1 MFKKAVLS
9 IIIIS
14 CLVSPTFAQS
24 NYNPGLIKPD
34 SFLWNL
40 DLQIERFHEQIQ
52 FNQNSRIELQLR
64 HADERIGELQQNVNI
79 DAVANEYNAVLERIR
94 TNEWVNYQATEQ
106 IKERMT
112 AHNIVLE
119 TMERDGSEQLRTTL
133 KTASETNNALQQHT
147 QQRSEQISSNDM
159 VWWQDFI
166 KDYPIVDM
174 PTSALTM
181 FNTDMATVHNYVP
194 AGITQI
200 TIVQEN
206 GNLVQ
211 EYIIK
216 HTDID
221 IHISQGSTT
230 NPSQSYIFTIQ
241 EVQQYVNQYGSMV
254 GL

>member
-1 MFKKAVLS
+1 MFKQAVLS
-9 IIIIS
+9 ILLIS
-14 CLVSPTFAQS
+14 CLISPAFAE

-52 FNQNSRIELQLR
+52 FNQNSLIELQLR
-64 HADERIGELQQNVNI
+64 HADERIGELQQNTNI

-94 TNEWVNYQATEQ
+94 TNERVNYQSTTQ
-106 IKERMT
+106 IQERMT

-119 TMERDGSEQLRTTL
+119 IMERDGSEQLRTTL
-133 KTASETNNALQQHT
+133 KTASETNTALQQHT
-147 QQRSEQISSNDM
+147 QQRKEQISSSDM

-166 KDYPIVDM
+166 SNYPIVDM

-181 FNTDMATVHNYVP
+181 LNTDMATVHNYVP

-200 TIVQEN
+200 TITQEN
-206 GNLVQ
+206 GNAAQ

-216 HTDID
+216 HTDTD
-221 IHISQGSTT
+221 IFISHGSTT
-230 NPSQSYIFTIQ
+230 NPSQSYTFTIQ
-241 EVQQYVNQYGSMV
+241 EAQRYINQYGSMV